1 MVTTVIVALV
11 TGVVQVLLQNLAFGL
26 LIGKRYLHGGAVV
39 FAKAALYGAGI
50 FVLLKFFR
58 TFVIGAATGFGAG
71 FFVTLAVVVI
81 MRLRTSRRKGE

>member
-11 TGVVQVLLQNLAFGL
+11 TGVVLQNLAFGL

-39 FAKAALYGAGI
+39 FAKAALYGAGV